1 MGIIEKNAP
10 QVTHPKDSFLGNHR
24 PRDKG
29 MLKASLD
36 VVLPLFPPLSKVLCL
51 SDCWPTAKGQHAE
64 YTLLFCLAL
73 QSHIHTILWKAH
85 PSPVQL
91 ENFHSSSRFTE
102 DVSSTVK
109 RTLGDN
115 PSWFSCI
122 SAHLA
127 REEPAALC
135 SGLSLQQCLCSK

>member
-1 MGIIEKNAP
+1 MVYTPLASAEQKEVAENCGSHISEIVP
-10 QVTHPKDSFLGNHR
+10 TLRHISFFKRLI
-24 PRDKG
+24 
-29 MLKASLD
+29 LW
-36 VVLPLFPPLSKVLCL
+36 LC
-51 SDCWPTAKGQHAE
+51 WV
-64 YTLLFCLAL
+64 FCLAL